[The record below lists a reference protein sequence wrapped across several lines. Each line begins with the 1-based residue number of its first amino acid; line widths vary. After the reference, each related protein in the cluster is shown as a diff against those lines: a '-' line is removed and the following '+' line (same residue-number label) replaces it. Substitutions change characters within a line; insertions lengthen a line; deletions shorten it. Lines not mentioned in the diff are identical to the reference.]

1 MLSASESLLQQNL
14 EAGLNFE
21 PNSGCCDGGSNAS
34 RGHCGLERLQDQ
46 HGASLAM
53 LMESGKKGRVSDRLG
68 KLDRL
73 HMTSFYWNPGLAGI
87 YIYIYILYKYYS
99 YS

>member
-1 MLSASESLLQQNL
+1 MSLSTVWVCSIQILHDFALIW
-14 EAGLNFE
+14 
-21 PNSGCCDGGSNAS
+21 P
-34 RGHCGLERLQDQ
+34 RLQDQ

-87 YIYIYILYKYYS
+87 YIYIYFI
-99 YS
+99 